1 MKKQK
6 NALIVVSIIFVLLL
20 GLLFLLIS
28 MPAPEKNAS
37 LDISS
42 VAFENI
48 VKVTDDRKIVNV
60 AVKNQN
66 GDYEIKVE
74 SMDGSQVYA
83 VDGLDEG
90 KTSQSKAEM
99 LYDSLIN
106 LKPTQK
112 IDDSKDLS
120 AYGLDAPSAEVTVTF
135 SNNEKTTMLLGNDAP
150 LGKGA
155 YIRVEGD
162 ENVYLIDTADKEIF
176 LNEQGFY
183 QKNEEPANSPTNQP
197 QTNYIEKLINNQQ

>member
-48 VKVTDDRKIVNV
+48 VKVTDDKKIANIV
-60 AVKNQN
+60 VKNQN

-74 SMDGSQVYA
+74 SVDDSQVYA
-83 VDGLDEG
+83 VAGLEEG
-90 KTSQSKAEM
+90 KTSQSKAEV

-120 AYGLDAPSAEVTVTF
+120 AYGLDAPAAEVTVTF
-135 SNNEKTTMLLGNDAP
+135 SNNEKTTLFLGNDAP

-162 ENVYLIDTADKEIF
+162 ETVYLVDTTDKEIF

-183 QKNEEPANSPTNQP
+183 QKNEETSNSP
-197 QTNYIEKLINNQQ
+197 INQQ

>member
-28 MPAPEKNAS
+28 MPAPGKNAS
-37 LDISS
+37 LDTSS

-48 VKVTDDRKIVNV
+48 VKVTDDKKIVNV

-74 SMDGSQVYA
+74 TMDDSQVYT
-83 VDGLDEG
+83 VVGLEEG
-90 KTSQSKAEM
+90 KTSQSKVEV

-120 AYGLDAPSAEVTVTF
+120 AYGLDVPAAEVIVAF
-135 SNNEKTTMLLGNDAP
+135 SNNEKINLFLGNDAP

-183 QKNEEPANSPTNQP
+183 QKNEETSNSPTNQQ
-197 QTNYIEKLINNQQ
+197 QTNYIEKLINN

>member
-37 LDISS
+37 LDTSN

-48 VKVTDDRKIVNV
+48 VKVTDDKKIVNV

-74 SMDGSQVYA
+74 SVDDSQVYA
-83 VDGLDEG
+83 VVGLDEG
-90 KTSQSKAEM
+90 KTSQSKAEV

-120 AYGLDAPSAEVTVTF
+120 AYGLDAPAAEVTVTF
-135 SNNEKTTMLLGNDAP
+135 SNNEKTTMFLGSDAP

-183 QKNEEPANSPTNQP
+183 QKNEETSSSPTNQ
-197 QTNYIEKLINNQQ
+197 QQANYIEKLINN